1 LRGHPVRSVSLFMRE
16 WGARRESGRRRGRH
30 GHSLIELLI
39 ATALGI
45 LVVGAAALL
54 YRSQREVSSLLADAA
69 SIRDAGIT
77 ALLLIGQQIEMAGFV
92 PPDRSGNDA
101 DRFDHFDHV
110 GIGPA
115 IFGCGP
121 ERAASGADRSACLSV
136 PGGSDAVTVSYVD
149 DGVSTW
155 PSAAREATDCL
166 GQRVGEAGERVV
178 IANRFFV
185 ELDDAGGPQ
194 LYCHG
199 NGGNKQP
206 VVAGI
211 ERLSVRYWLR
221 GATAPVEAQSVA
233 TGGWSDVVAV
243 DLCVLVRGAR
253 AVSGHHYVDCDGASV
268 RSTDGRARQ
277 TFSRRIAVRNNEG
290 A

>member
-1 LRGHPVRSVSLFMRE
+1 MRE
-16 WGARRESGRRRGRH
+16 WGTRRESDRSRSGR

-54 YRSQREVSSLLADAA
+54 YRSQRETSSLLADAA
-69 SIRDAGIT
+69 SMRDAGMT

-92 PPDRSGNDA
+92 PPDRSKNDA
-101 DRFDHFDHV
+101 DRFDHV

-115 IFGCGP
+115 IFGCGSGP
-121 ERAASGADRSACLSV
+121 GPAVSGADRSACPFVS
-136 PGGSDAVTVSYVD
+136 GGSDIVTVSYVD

-178 IANRFFV
+178 IVNRFFV
-185 ELDDAGGPQ
+185 ELDDAGASQ

-211 ERLSVRYWLR
+211 ERLSVRYWLH
-221 GATAPVEAQSVA
+221 GAIAPVEAQSVA
-233 TGGWSDVVAV
+233 AGGWSDVVAV

-253 AVSGHHYVDCDGASV
+253 VAAGHRYVSCDGTSVASI
-268 RSTDGRARQ
+268 DARARQ
-277 TFSRRIAVRNNEG
+277 TVSRRVVVRNNG
-290 A
+290 RAR

>member
-1 LRGHPVRSVSLFMRE
+1 MRE
-16 WGARRESGRRRGRH
+16 WGARRESDKRHSGH

-45 LVVGAAALL
+45 FVVGAAALL
-54 YRSQREVSSLLADAA
+54 YHAQREAASLLADAA

-101 DRFDHFDHV
+101 DRFDYV
-110 GIGPA
+110 GIGPS
-115 IFGCGP
+115 IFGCGLGP
-121 ERAASGADRSACLSV
+121 GLGPATSGADRSTCLSV
-136 PGGSDAVTVSYVD
+136 TGGADAVTVSYVD

-155 PSAAREATDCL
+155 PSAARAATDCL

-178 IANRFFV
+178 ITNRFFV
-185 ELDDAGGPQ
+185 ELDEAGGSQ

-233 TGGWSDVVAV
+233 AGGWSDVVAV

-253 AVSGHHYVDCDGASV
+253 VVSGNHYVDCDGASAP
-268 RSTDGRARQ
+268 STDGRARQ
-277 TFSRRIAVRNNEG
+277 TFSRRVAVRNNEG
-290 A
+290 AR

>member
-1 LRGHPVRSVSLFMRE
+1 MRE
-16 WGARRESGRRRGRH
+16 WRRAGREAHRRRSGH
-30 GHSLIELLI
+30 GHTLIELLI

-54 YRSQREVSSLLADAA
+54 YRSQREALSLSADAA
-69 SIRDAGIT
+69 SMRDAGMT

-92 PPDRSGNDA
+92 PADRSGDDA
-101 DRFDHFDHV
+101 DRFDHV
-110 GIGPA
+110 GVGPA
-115 IFGCGP
+115 IFECGP
-121 ERAASGADRSACLSV
+121 GRAASGADRSACVSV
-136 PGGSDAVTVSYVD
+136 SGGSDAVTVSYVD

-155 PSAAREATDCL
+155 PSAAKEATDCL

-185 ELDDAGGPQ
+185 ESDDAGIPQ
-194 LYCHG
+194 LYCRG

-206 VVAGI
+206 VIAGI

-221 GATAPVEAQSVA
+221 GEIAPVDAQSVA

-268 RSTDGRARQ
+268 PSTDGRARQ

-290 A
+290 P

>member
-1 LRGHPVRSVSLFMRE
+1 MRE
-16 WGARRESGRRRGRH
+16 CGARRDLDRRCRRH

-45 LVVGAAALL
+45 FVVGAAALL
-54 YRSQREVSSLLADAA
+54 YRSQRETSSLLADTA
-69 SIRDAGIT
+69 SIRDAGMT
-77 ALLLIGQQIEMAGFV
+77 ALLLMGQQIEMAGFA

-101 DRFDHFDHV
+101 DRFDYV
-110 GIGPA
+110 GIGPSS
-115 IFGCGP
+115 FECVPGP
-121 ERAASGADRSACLSV
+121 AASGADRSACPSV
-136 PGGSDAVTVSYVD
+136 PGGSDVNTVSYVD

-155 PSAAREATDCL
+155 PSTAREATDCL

-185 ELDDAGGPQ
+185 GLDDAGGTQ

-221 GATAPVEAQSVA
+221 GATAPVEAQLVA
-233 TGGWSDVVAV
+233 MGGWSDVVAV

-253 AVSGHHYVDCDGASV
+253 VVSGNVYVDCDGALV
-268 RSTDGRARQ
+268 PSTDGRARQ
-277 TFSRRIAVRNNEG
+277 TFSRRVAVRNNEV
-290 A
+290 AR